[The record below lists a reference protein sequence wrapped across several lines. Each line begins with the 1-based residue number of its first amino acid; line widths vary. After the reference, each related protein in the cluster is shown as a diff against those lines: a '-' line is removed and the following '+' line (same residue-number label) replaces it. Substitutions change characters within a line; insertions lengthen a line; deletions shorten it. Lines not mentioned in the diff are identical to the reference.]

1 MMKRLRRNLSVSIL
15 LAVSITLSILFYYNT
30 WALSRTFEEEQL
42 RHRHEH
48 RAALDRALKEA
59 DPGTDLI
66 AIGERLAASDPAM
79 RYVITDDR
87 GAILFDS
94 DRNDRKVGQDV
105 TRLTEDEKLGFSSS
119 PWQHPYRQL
128 RWRFYV
134 FWDRDQLVALWM
146 RRAHVNLG
154 VSLLA
159 CGLILLA
166 VIHRITGHAAAKYE
180 SLIREVEALEEARLK
195 AQKHEA
201 LSKMAAGVAHEI
213 RNPLNSIGIGIQRLQ
228 LEFAP
233 EPPHRQNEFVEITK
247 LLVEEVGRVNRIIE
261 EFLRF
266 ARPPRLTLATFDLRE
281 LVAEMIAVYREDAA
295 QHDVSLGQTGPGG
308 EYPIEAD
315 RDQLKQALLNVM
327 LNGVQAGGTEVRVE
341 VAGPKGG
348 PYRVRVIDNGP
359 GIHPE
364 ARAQIFD
371 LYYTTKEQGSGLGL
385 SIVQRIIEEGHGGRI
400 HVDSAPGR
408 TCFEMEIPGR
418 AT

>member
-1 MMKRLRRNLSVSIL
+1 MMQRLRRNLSVSIL
-15 LAVSITLSILFYYNT
+15 LAVSLTLSVLFTYNT
-30 WALSRTFEEEQL
+30 WALSATFEQEQL
-42 RHRHEH
+42 RHRQEH
-48 RAALDRALKEA
+48 KAALDRALREA
-59 DPGTDLI
+59 DPGTDVI
-66 AIGERLAASDPAM
+66 AIGERLAASDPSL

-105 TRLTEDEKLGFSSS
+105 SRLIEDEKLGFSSA

-128 RWRFYV
+128 RWRFFV
-134 FWDRDQLVALWM
+134 FWDRDKLTGLWI
-146 RRAHVNLG
+146 RRAYANLG

-159 CGLILLA
+159 CGFVLLA
-166 VIHRITGHAAAKYE
+166 VIHRITGHASAKYE
-180 SLIREVEALEEARLK
+180 QLIREVEALEEARLK

-228 LEFAP
+228 LEFGEREP
-233 EPPHRQNEFVEITK
+233 ELVEITK

-281 LVAEMIAVYREDAA
+281 LVNEMIAVYREDAA
-295 QHDVSLGQTGPGG
+295 QHGVHLTASGPEG
-308 EYPIEAD
+308 EFPIEAD

-327 LNGVQAGGTEVRVE
+327 LNGVQSGGTSVQVE
-341 VAGPKGG
+341 VAGARGG
-348 PYRVRVIDNGP
+348 PYRLRVIDDGP

-364 ARAQIFD
+364 TKAQIFD
-371 LYYTTKEQGSGLGL
+371 LYFTTKEQGSGLGL

-408 TCFEMEIPGR
+408 TCFEMELPGR